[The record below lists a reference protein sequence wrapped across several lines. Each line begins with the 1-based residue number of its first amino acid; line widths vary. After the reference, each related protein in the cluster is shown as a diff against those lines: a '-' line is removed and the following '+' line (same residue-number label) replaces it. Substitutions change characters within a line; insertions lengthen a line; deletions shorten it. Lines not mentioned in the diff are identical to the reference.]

1 MMVLKRT
8 KKSAPM
14 ARKLF
19 KEQDE
24 KLPPIV
30 ELRAVYKTYE
40 DSQIPVKALNGVNL
54 SVERGEMIAIMGPS
68 GSGKTTLMNIVG
80 LLDTP
85 DKDRGRVFYAG
96 EDLDELKRRKIPVFR
111 QKEIGMIFQTK
122 NLIPTLTAFEN
133 VYLPFK
139 YIRGKRAHKKQQVEE
154 ALRLVGMEDRAHHFP
169 NQLSGGQRQRVAVAR
184 ALVMSPAVILADE
197 PTGELDSKT
206 GHEVI
211 QLMEDLNEKT
221 GQTFIIVTHNE
232 LVAEACHRTVH
243 MKDGQILETVEGK
256 KGRAR
261 RAQKAAIEKARAAT
275 VKTPR
280 AATKRATARKKRG

>member
-1 MMVLKRT
+1 MVLGRK
-8 KKSAPM
+8 KKSKPPM

-19 KEQDE
+19 KQQDE

-30 ELRAVYKTYE
+30 ELKSVYKTYE

-54 SVERGEMIAIMGPS
+54 SVERGEMVAIMGPS

-85 DKDRGRVFYAG
+85 DQDRGRVLYAG

-139 YIRGKRAHKKQQVEE
+139 YTRGKRAHKRQQVEE

-169 NQLSGGQRQRVAVAR
+169 NQLSGGERQRVAVAR

-206 GHEVI
+206 GHAVVE
-211 QLMEDLNEKT
+211 LMEQLNERT

-232 LVAEACHRTVH
+232 MVADVCHRTVH
-243 MKDGQILETVEGK
+243 MKDGQILETVESRKGKARRVAKAATAKKK
-256 KGRAR
+256 KG
-261 RAQKAAIEKARAAT
+261 
-275 VKTPR
+275 
-280 AATKRATARKKRG
+280 

>member
-1 MMVLKRT
+1 MMALKR
-8 KKSAPM
+8 KKKTTPV
-14 ARKLF
+14 ARNLF
-19 KEQDE
+19 KDQET

-30 ELRAVYKTYE
+30 ELKNVHKTYE

-54 SVERGEMIAIMGPS
+54 AVERGEMIAIMGPS
-68 GSGKTTLMNIVG
+68 GSGKTTLMNIIG
-80 LLDTP
+80 LLDAP
-85 DKDRGRVFYAG
+85 DKDNGRVFYAG

-122 NLIPTLTAFEN
+122 NLIPTLTAYEN

-139 YIRGKRAHKKQQVEE
+139 YTRGKRAHKKQQAEE
-154 ALRLVGMEDRAHHFP
+154 ALRLVGMDDRAHHFP

-206 GHEVI
+206 GHEVV

-232 LVAEACHRTVH
+232 LVAEVCHKTVH

-256 KGRAR
+256 KAKRR
-261 RAQKAAIEKARAAT
+261 RAEKARVEKARAT
-275 VKTPR
+275 TIKTPASAR
-280 AATKRATARKKRG
+280 RKKKKG

>member
-1 MMVLKRT
+1 MTIKSVLKRKPKT
-8 KKSAPM
+8 RM

-19 KEQDE
+19 KPQDE

-30 ELRAVYKTYE
+30 ELRGVHKTYR

-54 SVERGEMIAIMGPS
+54 TVERGEMVAIMGPS
-68 GSGKTTLMNIVG
+68 GSGKTTLMNIAG

-85 DKDRGRVFYAG
+85 DADRGRVLYAG

-139 YIRGKRAHKKQQVEE
+139 YTRGKRSYKRQQVEE
-154 ALRLVGMEDRAHHFP
+154 ALRLVGMSDRADHFP
-169 NQLSGGQRQRVAVAR
+169 NQLSGGERQRVAVAR

-206 GHEVI
+206 GREVVK
-211 QLMEDLNEKT
+211 LMEQLNERT

-232 LVAEACHRTVH
+232 MVAGVCHRTVH
-243 MKDGQILETVEGK
+243 MKDGQILETVESK
-256 KGRAR
+256 KGQAR
-261 RAQKAAIEKARAAT
+261 RVAKAATAA
-275 VKTPR
+275 
-280 AATKRATARKKRG
+280 KRKG

>member
-1 MMVLKRT
+1 MALGR
-8 KKSAPM
+8 KKKTTPM

-19 KEQDE
+19 KQQDE

-30 ELRAVYKTYE
+30 ELKGVHKTYA

-54 SVERGEMIAIMGPS
+54 SVERGEMVAIMGPS

-80 LLDTP
+80 LLDAP
-85 DKDRGRVFYAG
+85 DRDRGRVFYAG

-139 YIRGKRAHKKQQVEE
+139 YIRGKRGHKRQQVEE
-154 ALRLVGMEDRAHHFP
+154 ALRLVGMEDRVDHFP
-169 NQLSGGQRQRVAVAR
+169 NQLSGGERQRVAVAR
-184 ALVMSPAVILADE
+184 ALVMSPAVVLADE

-206 GHEVI
+206 GHAVVE
-211 QLMEDLNEKT
+211 LMEQLNERI

-232 LVAEACHRTVH
+232 MVASVCHRVVH

-256 KGRAR
+256 KGQAR
-261 RAQKAAIEKARAAT
+261 RAGLAAAKQSRGGAN
-275 VKTPR
+275 V
-280 AATKRATARKKRG
+280 KKRRK